1 MRGLRL
7 KARNGAGDM
16 VLSVEGE
23 IDFATAPELEAAL
36 EGALEPR
43 RTRLLVDLRRVTF
56 MDSTG
61 LVLLHRH
68 DRTAAAAGQ
77 RLVVIKGPPDVQR
90 VFEVTGLS
98 DRLTMLDEPSG

>member
-1 MRGLRL
+1 VRGLRL

-36 EGALEPR
+36 EDALDPG
-43 RTRLLVDLRRVTF
+43 RTRLIVDLRRVTF

-61 LVLLHRH
+61 LVLLLRH
-68 DRTAAAAGQ
+68 NRTAAAAGQ
-77 RLVVIKGPPDVQR
+77 RLIVIKGPPHVQR
-90 VFEVTGLS
+90 VFEITGLS
-98 DRLTMLDEPSG
+98 ERLTMLDEPSG